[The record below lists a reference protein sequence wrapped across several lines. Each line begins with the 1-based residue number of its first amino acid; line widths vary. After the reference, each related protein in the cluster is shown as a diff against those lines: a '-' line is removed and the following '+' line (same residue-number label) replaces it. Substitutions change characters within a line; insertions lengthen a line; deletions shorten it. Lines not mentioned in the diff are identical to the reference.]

1 MAARSRDIEIV
12 VSELL
17 TNALLHA
24 RPQAQRARQ
33 ARHGWPV
40 RLGLLR
46 SGPCVLS
53 AVADPSPDP
62 PVPKDPGCLAETG
75 RGLHIVA
82 ALSDRWGYCVH
93 TGPGDQEKFVW
104 ALFLRAR

>member
-1 MAARSRDIEIV
+1 MTARGRDIEIV

-24 RPQAQRARQ
+24 RPPVPRGRP
-33 ARHGWPV
+33 GWPV

-62 PVPKDPGCLAETG
+62 PVPKDPGGLGETG
-75 RGLHIVA
+75 RGLRIVA

-104 ALFLRAR
+104 ALFLRDR